1 MIRLCES
8 RPPFSENSG
17 DITAQKAAC
26 LYGLYGDDAS
36 LFLCW
41 YQTVGGK
48 VTAILFTFGNTLTV
62 SCGGGAEPG
71 EIFDFAKFL
80 GYTEFYCTGSAAR
93 ILGVKPRAER
103 KIMRFSGS
111 GVVAEKGN
119 FSPAATLDEI
129 YKLLEYGADGEIEL
143 PPREYFYTDISH
155 RMRHGAA
162 RIKYCPNAIAL
173 TSVENANFA
182 LIGAVCT
189 APRERGKGLGRAV
202 LSAITNELAG
212 ENRDVFTVA
221 GKGTAEFYKKC
232 GFTEADTYCI
242 VKIGNG

>member
-8 RPPFSENSG
+8 CPPLGENSG

-26 LYGLYGDDAS
+26 LYGLYDGDTS

-41 YQTVGGK
+41 HQIISGK
-48 VTAILFTFGNTLTV
+48 ITAVLFTFGGTLTV
-62 SCGGGAEPG
+62 SCIVGAEPG

-80 GYTEFYCTGSAAR
+80 GYTEFYCTGASAR
-93 ILGVKPRAER
+93 ILGVKPQTER
-103 KIMRFSGS
+103 KIMRFSG
-111 GVVAEKGN
+111 GQVPVKNN
-119 FSPAATLDEI
+119 FNSSAALDEI
-129 YKLLEYGADGEIEL
+129 YTLLKNGADGEINL

-162 RIKYCPNAIAL
+162 RVKYCSGAIAI
-173 TSVENANFA
+173 TSVENKNFA

-189 APRERGKGLGRAV
+189 APQERGNGLGRAV
-202 LSAITNELAG
+202 LSALISELVS
-212 ENRDVFTVA
+212 ENREVFTVA

-232 GFTEADTYCI
+232 GFTETDTYCL
-242 VKIGNG
+242 VKMGNG

>member
-1 MIRLCES
+1 MIRLCGG
-8 RPPFSENSG
+8 RPPFGENIG

-26 LYGLYGDDAS
+26 LYGIYGGDAS

-41 YQTVGGK
+41 YQMIDGK
-48 VTAILFTFGNTLTV
+48 VTAVMFTFGGALTV
-62 SCGGGAEPG
+62 SCTVGAESG
-71 EIFDFAKFL
+71 EIFDFVKFL
-80 GYTEFYCTGSAAR
+80 GYTEFYCTGASAR
-93 ILGVKPRAER
+93 ILGVKPQTER
-103 KIMRFSGS
+103 KIMRFSGRQALVKDIFCS
-111 GVVAEKGN
+111 
-119 FSPAATLDEI
+119 SATLDEI
-129 YKLLEYGADGEIEL
+129 YSLLKSGADGEIEL
-143 PPREYFYTDISH
+143 PPREYFFTDISH
-155 RMRHGAA
+155 RMRRGAA
-162 RIKYCPNAIAL
+162 RVKYRSGAIAL
-173 TSVENANFA
+173 TSVENSGFA

-221 GKGTAEFYKKC
+221 GKGAAEFYKKC